1 MEEKYYIQLSYY
13 VVWADRQMAL
23 DEVMGGWEDNFIH
36 VFSWKRE
43 IEKRS
48 PDSVVEI
55 EWEVVDKKRRFSRMF
70 VAMKPCIDGFL
81 QGCRPYLRIDSTV
94 LIAKWKGN

>member
-1 MEEKYYIQLSYY
+1 MATNHWVKDRIINWLREDPTLGAKVLKEKLEKYCIQLSYY
-13 VVWADRQMAL
+13 IVWDGRQMAL
-23 DEVMGGWEDNFIH
+23 DEVMGAWEDIFIH

-70 VAMKPCIDGFL
+70 VAL
-81 QGCRPYLRIDSTV
+81 
-94 LIAKWKGN
+94 

>member
-1 MEEKYYIQLSYY
+1 
-13 VVWADRQMAL
+13 MAL
-23 DEVMGGWEDNFIH
+23 DEVMGGKEDRFIH

-70 VAMKPCIDGFL
+70 VAL
-81 QGCRPYLRIDSTV
+81 
-94 LIAKWKGN
+94 